1 MAENCSLVVNQQSST
16 YSFKKYVKYVVYNL
30 FAIFEEN
37 ERYFD
42 LGVPVYIYI
51 LFLCNINCFFLYNI
65 DKAFQSTTIVI
76 YKLKIIKNA
85 HVYHQDIE
93 I

>member
-1 MAENCSLVVNQQSST
+1 MISST

-42 LGVPVYIYI
+42 LGGMS
-51 LFLCNINCFFLYNI
+51 CG
-65 DKAFQSTTIVI
+65 
-76 YKLKIIKNA
+76 
-85 HVYHQDIE
+85 
-93 I
+93 